1 MSRRRPLTRGELE
14 LWRRSTADVTPLKD
28 VSESEPAQPP
38 AAKPTPEKSTT
49 TGGSTKRDTTA
60 RKPTTPARKPSKAL
74 DPSRP
79 VDIDRRNWERLK
91 RGRVE
96 IDRKLDLH
104 GRTQAEAHKDLD
116 RFLTMAFATGLR
128 CVLVVTGKGAVDG
141 RGILRQMVPRWLDE
155 PDNRDKVLTYSPAQP
170 RHGGDGALY
179 VLLRRRR
186 GGGVS

>member
-14 LWRRSTADVTPLKD
+14 LWRRSTADVKPLID
-28 VSESEPAQPP
+28 VPESEPAPSP
-38 AAKPTPEKSTT
+38 ATTPTPERNITT
-49 TGGSTKRDTTA
+49 SGGNRGAAA
-60 RKPTTPARKPSKAL
+60 RKPTTPTHKASKAL

-79 VDIDRRNWERLK
+79 IDIDRRNWERLK
-91 RGRVE
+91 RGRIE

-155 PDNRDKVLTYSPAQP
+155 AGNRDKVLSYSPAQP

-186 GGGVS
+186 GGDGS